1 MKAACE
7 RVMSVHPT
15 SDHLMRDAIGP
26 HCTSAHRPV
35 CSVSFDPIALNRIRS
50 DGRLGSEHKRSRAQ
64 PLCSC
69 AHSSRFFRGAR
80 TSADDFDFQL
90 PRAISTNWA
99 SKRYIKSVQYTQAYV
114 STCEVLPSVHT
125 IQYCILYVLF
135 RWRAAYNT
143 SIVPYYSTV
152 HQGTGTLTPRSSSL
166 QEPKPN
172 VQIPITIES
181 CELSSVDIKNIF
193 LSLIFRPV
201 LLSMLIE

>member
-1 MKAACE
+1 MGCSD
-7 RVMSVHPT
+7 RST
-15 SDHLMRDAIGP
+15 SD
-26 HCTSAHRPV
+26 
-35 CSVSFDPIALNRIRS
+35 
-50 DGRLGSEHKRSRAQ
+50 RA
-64 PLCSC
+64 LCSC

-99 SKRYIKSVQYTQAYV
+99 SKRYSKSVQYTQAYV

-125 IQYCILYVLF
+125 VQYCICAS

-143 SIVPYYSTV
+143 SIVLYYRTV

-172 VQIPITIES
+172 VQIPFTIES
-181 CELSSVDIKNIF
+181 CELSSVEIRNIYI
-193 LSLIFRPV
+193 S
-201 LLSMLIE
+201 